1 LPVGTPSSSL
11 DGSSKNDDAS
21 PRVRAHGRRLRIG
34 VLLDY
39 ANYLG
44 GSYEY
49 HLREALDAKCRRDGH
64 TLLLLYGAALDAPH
78 PLGKAD
84 NAIFR
89 ALKPDTFDGFIVASA
104 ALSAYSGPERV
115 AELVHSLRPAKLC
128 SLGIAFEGIPSLV
141 IDNRAGMVAAVEH
154 MVERHGCRRPVFL
167 AGTPKNPDSEERYE
181 AYLEALAMHGLP
193 FDPNLV
199 ACADFRNELA
209 RDAVDDILK
218 REVAFDSVVAAN
230 DTMAVGAIE
239 SLRKWGRR
247 VPLDIPVTGFDD
259 QLLARAAVPPLTT
272 VAQPYEQMAELAVD
286 TIVAQLS
293 GQKVPERVALPTR
306 LVCRQSCGC
315 TEAEQGGLWPSRS
328 ARPAGSGVLDRIEAL
343 RPTPEET
350 SQAGPDSPL
359 CVADRLIDGL
369 RDALSGKPEEF
380 RSVVG
385 QLLAQVGEQHNPQ
398 QLLQDAIT
406 KLRDGLADLGNLK
419 IERALFDGL
428 SLVAMSSASARLQ
441 YRMSVDD
448 SNFRLLTVGAEAS
461 VALDLESLKQALRRS
476 LPGAGIRTI
485 FLSCAPDSTTADLVP
500 LVCMVD
506 GAEVEASESRI
517 PASRLLPSLAF
528 EQESRRTFLVF
539 PMALGSQ
546 LLGVAGID
554 YQDGIYKFAPFRSE
568 IILVLRSIHLHQDL
582 VQETRLR
589 ERSVL
594 ERLATTKR
602 MEALSVLA
610 GGVAHD
616 LNNTLGP
623 LVILPDV
630 ILGELDRLRV
640 PSQDLQVLREDLTSI
655 RAASLRAAQTIKDLL
670 TLGRQGRTARQN
682 LDLNS
687 VVRSCLAE
695 GSLSI
700 VDHGQ
705 RRIRTIV
712 DLHGDP
718 LPVRGAESQLA
729 RAVGNLV
736 RNAVE
741 AIAGEGEISV
751 KTSQVEL
758 TSSQGAYETIPP
770 GRYAMLAVSDNGCGI
785 AEGDLS
791 HIFEPFFT
799 TKPAGERSGSGLGLA
814 IVHGVLKEHEG
825 YIDVHSSRHGGTTFA
840 LYFPLVKAPEFA
852 SLPHAPRFRGRARIL
867 VVDDEP
873 FQLRICQRV
882 LSRLGHE
889 IETISSGVAAHDLL
903 RKTAASGRSPYDL
916 IIMDMVLGEEMDGL
930 QVVEAIRQLFPSQ
943 KAILA
948 SGHAPNQRV
957 EQAIE
962 KGLPWLAKPY
972 VSEALET
979 IVERTLAGGEQ
990 DGAF

>member
-1 LPVGTPSSSL
+1 
-11 DGSSKNDDAS
+11 
-21 PRVRAHGRRLRIG
+21 LRIA

-44 GSYEY
+44 GSHEY

-89 ALKPDTFDGFIVASA
+89 ALRPDSFDGFIVASA
-104 ALSAYSGPERV
+104 ALSAFSGTEPV
-115 AELVHSLRPAKLC
+115 AELVKGLRPAKLC
-128 SLGIAFEGIPSLV
+128 SLGIALDGIPSLA
-141 IDNRAGMVAAVEH
+141 IDNRAGLIAVVDHLIEQ
-154 MVERHGCRRPVFL
+154 HGCRRPAFL
-167 AGTPKNPDSEERYE
+167 AGTPKNPDSEERFE
-181 AYLEALAMHGLP
+181 AYLEALAKHGLP

-199 ACADFRNELA
+199 ACANFRNDLA
-209 RDAVDDILK
+209 RDAMDDILK
-218 REVAFDSVVAAN
+218 REVDFDSVVAAN
-230 DTMAVGAIE
+230 DTMAIGAIE
-239 SLRKWGRR
+239 TLRKWGRR

-259 QLLARAAVPPLTT
+259 QMLARASIPPLTT
-272 VAQPYEQMAELAVD
+272 VAQPYEKMAEMAID

-293 GQKVPERVALPTR
+293 GHKVPDRVALPTR

-315 TEAEQGGLWPSRS
+315 GGERSGLWPASRLTK
-328 ARPAGSGVLDRIEAL
+328 PAGSGVLDRIEAL
-343 RPTPEET
+343 RPTPEEAPE
-350 SQAGPDSPL
+350 AGPDSPL
-359 CVADRLIDGL
+359 LIADRLIDGL
-369 RDALSGKPEEF
+369 REALSGKPEEF

-385 QLLAQVGEQHNPQ
+385 QLLAQIGEQYNPH

-428 SLVAMSSASARLQ
+428 SLVTSSSSSARLQ
-441 YRMSVDD
+441 YRLSVDD

-461 VALDLESLKQALRRS
+461 VALDLESLKKALRRS
-476 LPGAGIRTI
+476 LPAAGIRTI
-485 FLSCAPDSTTADLVP
+485 FLSCAPDSATSDLIP

-506 GAEVEASESRI
+506 GVEVESSEPRI
-517 PASRLLPSLAF
+517 SASRLLPPMAF
-528 EQESRRTFLVF
+528 DLEERRTFLVF

-630 ILGELDRLRV
+630 ILGELDRLQV
-640 PSQDLQVLREDLTSI
+640 PGQELQELREDLSSI
-655 RAASLRAAQTIKDLL
+655 RSASLRAAQTIKDLL
-670 TLGRQGRTARQN
+670 TLGRQGRTARQT

-700 VDHGQ
+700 TNHGQ

-712 DLHGDP
+712 DLHGKP
-718 LPVRGAESQLA
+718 LLVRGAESQLA

-758 TSSQGAYETIPP
+758 TTPVGAYETIPP
-770 GRYAMLAVSDNGCGI
+770 GRYALLTVSDDGCGI
-785 AEGDLS
+785 PEGNLG
-791 HIFEPFFT
+791 HVFEPFFT
-799 TKPAGERSGSGLGLA
+799 TKASGERSGSGLGLA

-825 YIDVHSSRHGGTTFA
+825 FIDVLSGPGKGTTFS
-840 LYFPLVKAPEFA
+840 LYFPLVHIPEA
-852 SLPHAPRFRGRARIL
+852 VSQGPSARFQGHARIL

-889 IETISSGVAAHDLL
+889 VETMSSGAAAYDLF
-903 RKTAASGRSPYDL
+903 RKTAASGRSPFDLL
-916 IIMDMVLGEEMDGL
+916 IIDMVLGEEMDGL
-930 QVVEAIRQLFPSQ
+930 QIVEAIRRMVPGQ

-948 SGHAPNQRV
+948 SGHAPSQRV
-957 EQAIE
+957 EQAIA

-972 VSEALET
+972 VSEALESM
-979 IVERTLAGGEQ
+979 VDRTLAGSGRHE
-990 DGAF
+990 